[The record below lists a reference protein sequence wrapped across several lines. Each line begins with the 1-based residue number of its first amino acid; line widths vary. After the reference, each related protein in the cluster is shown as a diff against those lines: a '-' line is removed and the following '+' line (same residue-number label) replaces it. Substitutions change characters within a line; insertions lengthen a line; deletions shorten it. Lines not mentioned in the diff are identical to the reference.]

1 VSDSNSLLQDIKMTT
16 QQQIVVVTGAAS
28 GIGAACARELAQQGW
43 KVVLADVNENAARVL
58 ADEIGGYAIG
68 LDVTDDRRVEA
79 VAAEVERNIGPVF
92 GLVNSAGIIQ
102 KPLRPH
108 ELDMATWDQI
118 QKVNFR
124 GSYIVSLAFAR
135 AMLERRGGS
144 IVNISSIT
152 GSRST
157 PLHAYGPSKAAV
169 VSMTQCLA
177 AEWGPQQIRVN
188 SIAPGYTLTPALQ
201 GAIDRGERKLSSLQ
215 DNAALQ
221 RPVMPS
227 QIADAAAFLLSSRA
241 AAITGVDLPVDCGW
255 LAATGW
261 STYGG
266 LRSTT
271 NAGGASC

>member
-1 VSDSNSLLQDIKMTT
+1 MTT
-16 QQQIVVVTGAAS
+16 MQQQIVVVTGAAS
-28 GIGAACARELAQQGW
+28 GIGAACARELSQQGW
-43 KVVLADVNENAARVL
+43 QVVLADVNEAAARTL
-58 ADEIGGYAIG
+58 AAEIGGHAIA
-68 LDVTDDRRVEA
+68 LDVTDDRRVLE
-79 VAAEVERNIGPVF
+79 VAAEVERYIGPVY

-108 ELDMATWDQI
+108 ALDMETWDLV

-124 GSYIVSLAFAR
+124 GSYIVSLAFGR
-135 AMLERRGGS
+135 AMLERRAGS

-152 GSRST
+152 ASRST
-157 PLHAYGPSKAAV
+157 PLHSYGPSKAAV

-201 GAIDRGERKLSSLQ
+201 GAIDRGERQLVSLQ

-221 RPVMPS
+221 RPVLPS
-227 QIADAAAFLLSSRA
+227 QIADAVAFLLSPRA

-266 LRSTT
+266 LRGAADK
-271 NAGGASC
+271 AGGAPC

>member
-1 VSDSNSLLQDIKMTT
+1 MTAT

-28 GIGAACARELAQQGW
+28 GIGAACARELVNQGW
-43 KVVLADVNENAARVL
+43 QVVVADINQAAAQTL
-58 ADEIGGYAIG
+58 ADEIGAHAIA
-68 LDVTDDRRVEA
+68 LDVTDDRRVLA
-79 VAAEVERNIGPVF
+79 VAAEVEQYIGPVY

-108 ELDMATWDQI
+108 ELDMATWDLV

-135 AMLERRGGS
+135 TMLERRAGS

-157 PLHAYGPSKAAV
+157 PLHSYGPSKAAII
-169 VSMTQCLA
+169 SMTQCLA

-188 SIAPGYTLTPALQ
+188 SVAPGYTLTPALQ
-201 GAIDRGERKLSSLQ
+201 GAIDRGERQLTSLQ

-221 RPVMPS
+221 RPVLPA
-227 QIADAAAFLLSSRA
+227 QIADAVSFLLSARA
-241 AAITGVDLPVDCGW
+241 TAITGVDLPVDCGW
-255 LAATGW
+255 IAATGW

-266 LRSTT
+266 LRDT
-271 NAGGASC
+271 AAAAVEGGAPC